1 MFDMFVREYFDNS
14 LIPLS
19 DTIEA
24 FVFRRDNI
32 VQAGNRTA
40 TRISRVQFGIRML
53 LVIQNL
59 VFRTNHKAF
68 ILLAFLNQIFHTA
81 ICTFRQLEL
90 KAQLEGAK
98 LIDCQD
104 ITTSFTFRTAILH
117 NSQFTIFNLPSVF
130 RECFLS
136 GTPPSVRSLTVKQ
149 QFPTGRFFCFCQRI
163 RNTVHFRS

>member
-1 MFDMFVREYFDNS
+1 MILQKDMTFFSSTERSKFGIFLLREFASLHDFQECIRSPIILNGLKAVHPMFDMFVREYFDNS

-59 VFRTNHKAF
+59 VFRN
-68 ILLAFLNQIFHTA
+68 
-81 ICTFRQLEL
+81 
-90 KAQLEGAK
+90 
-98 LIDCQD
+98 
-104 ITTSFTFRTAILH
+104 
-117 NSQFTIFNLPSVF
+117 PSKY
-130 RECFLS
+130 C
-136 GTPPSVRSLTVKQ
+136 
-149 QFPTGRFFCFCQRI
+149 
-163 RNTVHFRS
+163 

>member
-59 VFRTNHKAF
+59 PDRSQSLYSSCFP
-68 ILLAFLNQIFHTA
+68 
-81 ICTFRQLEL
+81 ES
-90 KAQLEGAK
+90 
-98 LIDCQD
+98 D
-104 ITTSFTFRTAILH
+104 ISYRYLH
-117 NSQFTIFNLPSVF
+117 LPS
-130 RECFLS
+130 
-136 GTPPSVRSLTVKQ
+136 T
-149 QFPTGRFFCFCQRI
+149 
-163 RNTVHFRS
+163 

>member
-53 LVIQNL
+53 LVIQNWYSGPITKPL
-59 VFRTNHKAF
+59 FF
-68 ILLAFLNQIFHTA
+68 LL
-81 ICTFRQLEL
+81 
-90 KAQLEGAK
+90 
-98 LIDCQD
+98 
-104 ITTSFTFRTAILH
+104 S
-117 NSQFTIFNLPSVF
+117 
-130 RECFLS
+130 
-136 GTPPSVRSLTVKQ
+136 
-149 QFPTGRFFCFCQRI
+149 
-163 RNTVHFRS
+163 

>member
-53 LVIQNL
+53 FVIQNRSQTL
-59 VFRTNHKAF
+59 YSSCFP
-68 ILLAFLNQIFHTA
+68 
-81 ICTFRQLEL
+81 ES
-90 KAQLEGAK
+90 
-98 LIDCQD
+98 D
-104 ITTSFTFRTAILH
+104 ISYRYLH
-117 NSQFTIFNLPSVF
+117 LPS
-130 RECFLS
+130 
-136 GTPPSVRSLTVKQ
+136 T
-149 QFPTGRFFCFCQRI
+149 
-163 RNTVHFRS
+163 

>member
-53 LVIQNL
+53 FVIQNL
-59 VFRTNHKAF
+59 VFRTDLYSSCF
-68 ILLAFLNQIFHTA
+68 P
-81 ICTFRQLEL
+81 ES
-90 KAQLEGAK
+90 
-98 LIDCQD
+98 D
-104 ITTSFTFRTAILH
+104 ISYRYLH
-117 NSQFTIFNLPSVF
+117 LPS
-130 RECFLS
+130 
-136 GTPPSVRSLTVKQ
+136 T
-149 QFPTGRFFCFCQRI
+149 
-163 RNTVHFRS
+163 